1 MTAKEYL
8 NQVRKLDNLIDSK
21 LSEVNNLKR
30 AATSITAALKDVPA
44 RSEGTTSDKVGNSVA
59 AIVDLEKEIDEEVA
73 QLVELRGEILKT
85 IQLLDPMEYAL
96 IYKRYFQYKR
106 WEVIADEMYYTRQW
120 INALHKRALE
130 NLEKILEN
138 L

>member
-30 AATSITAALKDVPA
+30 AATSITATLKDVPA

-59 AIVDLEKEIDEEVA
+59 AIVDLEKEIDKEVV
-73 QLVELRGEILKT
+73 QLVELRGDILKT
-85 IQLLDPMEYAL
+85 IQQLDPMEYAL
-96 IYKRYFQYKR
+96 VYKRYFQYKW

-120 INALHKRALE
+120 INALHKRALK
-130 NLEKILEN
+130 NLEEILKN
-138 L
+138 F